1 MLAKDI
7 ERDSREL
14 VEELR
19 RDVAGEVRVDRMS
32 RLLYST
38 DASIYQVEPIAVV
51 IPKTTEDVHCGSH
64 GGRTTWCAGSPT
76 RRPGTSLAGQTVN
89 HAIVID
95 FSKYMRN
102 VLEVNA
108 EERWVRTQPGIIPRR
123 AERSDQR
130 HGPDVRARPEYE

>member
-19 RDVAGEVRVDRMS
+19 RDVAGEVRADRMS

-51 IPKTTEDVHCGSH
+51 IPRTADDVIATVTAAARH
-64 GGRTTWCAGSPT
+64 GVPVLPRGG
-76 RRPGTSLAGQTVN
+76 GTSLAGQTVN
-89 HAIVID
+89 HAVVID

-102 VLEVNA
+102 VLEVNVGGA
-108 EERWVRTQPGIIPRR
+108 VGTNPARHHPRR

-130 HGPDVRARPEYE
+130 IRA